1 MIETAPRDYAVLG
14 WLVAAAFVVILNET
28 IMMNAIPRLMVDL
41 SIKETSAQWLSTAFM
56 LTMAVVI
63 PITGWFLQRVTTRQ
77 AFALAMTTF
86 CTGTLLAAVSWSF
99 PVLIVAR
106 VVQASATAMMM
117 PLLMTTLMSIV
128 LQFLSWRWIFLVVLP
143 IAVTI
148 GVVGTRRIRNV
159 GEPNSTPVDWL
170 SALFAALG
178 FGALVYG
185 LSDIRSPHVIAVVV
199 TLAVGVL
206 GVTAFVMRQL
216 VLQRSDRPLLD
227 LRTFR
232 SRVFSISIA
241 AMAIAF
247 GAMMGSMIL
256 LQLYLQHARGAS
268 PLVTGL
274 LVMPGG
280 LAMGLLGPT
289 IGRIYDRYGA
299 RVLMLPGG
307 SLVVLAMV
315 VFATVGGTTPYAI
328 VLIAHVGLSLGL
340 ASLFTP
346 MFTMSLGSL
355 PPHQYSHGSSLLGT
369 TQQVAGA
376 FGTALVVVVLTSRA
390 AQLTA
395 RGMDGQAAYLD
406 GVRWAFGLCVVL
418 AVAMVGLVT
427 ALPAR
432 VAAVAQEELV
442 DAHV

>member
-1 MIETAPRDYAVLG
+1 
-14 WLVAAAFVVILNET
+14 
-28 IMMNAIPRLMVDL
+28 
-41 SIKETSAQWLSTAFM
+41 
-56 LTMAVVI
+56 
-63 PITGWFLQRVTTRQ
+63 
-77 AFALAMTTF
+77 MTTF
-86 CTGTLLAAVSWSF
+86 CAGTLLAAVSWSF

-106 VVQASATAMMM
+106 VVQASATALMM
-117 PLLMTTLMSIV
+117 PLLMTTLMSIVAPGDRGRVMGLVSLAMSVAPALGPAVSGIV

-185 LSDIRSPHVIAVVV
+185 LSDIRSPHVIVVVV

-216 VLQRSDRPLLD
+216 VLQRVDRPLLD

-268 PLVTGL
+268 PLLTGL

-280 LAMGLLGPT
+280 LAMGVLGPT

-315 VFATVGGTTPYAI
+315 VFATVGRTTPYAI
-328 VLIAHVGLSLGL
+328 VLVAHVGLSLGL

-376 FGTALVVVVLTSRA
+376 FGTALIVVVLTSRA

-406 GVRWAFGLCVVL
+406 GLRWAFGLCVVL